1 MGRSINDKGDG
12 TDEYWN
18 HNISD
23 LVNITEKVH
32 QELNTSFVF
41 GACHCGNLVQAPKY
55 VIPILIL
62 PDINV
67 YKRRFKKRN
76 PNDIQDYKESH
87 KECQI
92 LAKKIAEKKVKYKNI
107 LVLHQ
112 PIDECIDVTIYRI
125 CELIINK
132 MD

>member
-1 MGRSINDKGDG
+1 MDGEDQWNDKGDG

-76 PNDIQDYKESH
+76 PNDIQD
-87 KECQI
+87 
-92 LAKKIAEKKVKYKNI
+92 
-107 LVLHQ
+107 
-112 PIDECIDVTIYRI
+112 
-125 CELIINK
+125 
-132 MD
+132 